1 MPGKFVD
8 IVIPGSASTPPP
20 LDGLPMVPEKQ
31 CGEGGVLQ
39 SVEAASGKAV
49 VPATTTTTTK
59 TTTSSKRVTQLPTPE
74 PSLPPSEDGDN
85 KRRCLGPDSDDEHAD
100 NDDGGTVPE
109 EEWLRIPDSLFYSIM
124 SVEPAVNPN
133 YGESKA
139 LSDPWV
145 AK

>member
-1 MPGKFVD
+1 
-8 IVIPGSASTPPP
+8 
-20 LDGLPMVPEKQ
+20 MVAEKQ
-31 CGEGGVLQ
+31 CGEDGVLQ
-39 SVEAASGKAV
+39 SVEAASGEAV
-49 VPATTTTTTK
+49 VPATTVT
-59 TTTSSKRVTQLPTPE
+59 TTTSSKRATQLPTPE

-85 KRRCLGPDSDDEHAD
+85 KRRCLGPGSDDGHID
-100 NDDGGTVPE
+100 NDDGGTVPD